1 MAKIL
6 SKTGISTLQIVRPW
20 HVTQSIDAFLGTDAY
35 DITLSGSMTITGSV
49 LLNGLSTTSQTNVIT
64 YDTTSGQLFYTASS
78 AVGGGSINT
87 GSLGNTTISGSLTV
101 TGSTTL
107 IGNTTV
113 SGSITSTGGFT
124 GSLNG
129 TASWAQNVVGGGAS
143 VAGNNY
149 EIQFNSA
156 SAFQANSNFK
166 FNYLSQSLE
175 QGTSVTA
182 KGEYSHA
189 EGLATNA
196 SGAYSH
202 TEGASTFAAGTV
214 DHAEGYQTT
223 ASSVGWPPGGGAAA
237 AAHAE
242 GYNTIAYGI
251 ASHAEG
257 YATLVSNSFSHAEGY
272 GTIANGTA
280 SHAEGFLTTASG
292 DYSHAAGYGTHATGS
307 GIGQSVIGWFNEPV
321 TGHGD
326 FIIGNGTSDSSRS
339 NLLHASGNLVTITGI
354 ISASSYVGSIT
365 SAATASVVEVANILQ
380 NNYYELLISDD
391 SSWAGSPTT
400 STVNKNN
407 KLSFNPNDS
416 HGWLR
421 ISGSDGSFNY
431 IGNGQITASSD
442 ISSSGTVTAEFISAS
457 SDLLVEGAN
466 FKMSND
472 SAVVKFKDKKVAERD
487 PLLGN
492 TAFGDTSIG
501 TIIQGNFISFTN
513 PVTASADISSSAA
526 LTVNGNV
533 TTNGTFIGDGST
545 LTNLQRPISNSVQ
558 TSFTASNINSGFYFR
573 AGGNVTCSL
582 KVNATASCDV
592 GNEFEIFQTSSDGY
606 VLIEADPGVT
616 LNSKGGNTKLAGQF
630 SGATLKKVGTDEWDL
645 IGDLG

>member
-6 SKTGISTLQIVRPW
+6 SKSGISTLQIVRPW

-49 LLNGLSTTSQTNVIT
+49 LLNGLSTTTQTNVLT
-64 YDTTSGQLFYTASS
+64 YNTTTGQLFYTASS

-129 TASWAQNVVGGGAS
+129 TSSWAQNIAA
-143 VAGNNY
+143 AGNNY

-156 SAFQANSNFK
+156 SAFQATSSFK

-175 QGTSVTA
+175 QGTSVVA
-182 KGEYSHA
+182 SGNSSHA
-189 EGLATNA
+189 EGSSTQALGIA
-196 SGAYSH
+196 SHA
-202 TEGASTFAAGTV
+202 EGGITYAAGTA

-280 SHAEGFLTTASG
+280 SHAEGFITTASG

-307 GIGQSVIGWFNEPV
+307 GVGQSVIGWFNEPL

-326 FIIGNGTSDSSRS
+326 FIIGNGTSNSSRS
-339 NLLHASGNLVTITGI
+339 NLLHASGSLVNVTG
-354 ISASSYVGSIT
+354 
-365 SAATASVVEVANILQ
+365 N
-380 NNYYELLISDD
+380 
-391 SSWAGSPTT
+391 
-400 STVNKNN
+400 
-407 KLSFNPNDS
+407 
-416 HGWLR
+416 
-421 ISGSDGSFNY
+421 
-431 IGNGQITASSD
+431 
-442 ISSSGTVTAEFISAS
+442 ISSSGTVTMLTASIGGGIFTSASLAAGGATPTLQQVTDQGSSTTTPITASIISAS
-457 SDLLVEGAN
+457 
-466 FKMSND
+466 
-472 SAVVKFKDKKVAERD
+472 
-487 PLLGN
+487 N
-492 TAFGDTSIG
+492 TVFGITGSFSHL
-501 TIIQGNFISFTN
+501 QGNSPITVGDQIIFQQ
-513 PVTASADISSSAA
+513 PVTASADISSSAT
-526 LTVNGNV
+526 LTVNRITAPGYVSTPLLTHASTPIEVNQHLSGSSTVTASFGYGSFGDINTDRTSSAAYFSGN
-533 TTNGTFIGDGST
+533 GST
-545 LTNLQRPISNSVQ
+545 LTNLQRPI
-558 TSFTASNINSGFYFR
+558 TSSAVNFSASADNGGYYFR
-573 AGGNVTCSL
+573 SGGNITCSIQT
-582 KVNATASCDV
+582 NANVAINT
-592 GNEFEIFQTSSDGY
+592 GTEFEFFQTSSAGN
-606 VLIEADPGVT
+606 LLFETGSASIT
-616 LNSKGGNTKLAGQF
+616 LNSKSGNMKLAGQF